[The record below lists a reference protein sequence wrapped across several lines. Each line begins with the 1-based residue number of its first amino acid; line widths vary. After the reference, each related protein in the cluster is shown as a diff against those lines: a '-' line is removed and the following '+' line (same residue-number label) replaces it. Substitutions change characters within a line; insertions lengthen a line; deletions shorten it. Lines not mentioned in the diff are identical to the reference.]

1 MSNSGLFP
9 RSLLALLLL
18 AWSAFAFAQ
27 SLPVTVQASG
37 NNATAVMMVPI
48 VVKMAHELQV
58 NPWAFIMAV
67 TVAASTAFA
76 LPMGYQTHMMVYGPG
91 GYKFRDFL
99 RVGIPLNIIC
109 WVLACLL
116 IPVIWPFHK

>member
-1 MSNSGLFP
+1 M
-9 RSLLALLLL
+9 LLWSIFLLTLLLTEVL
-18 AWSAFAFAQ
+18 S
-27 SLPVTVQASG
+27 

-48 VVKMAHELQV
+48 VVTLAHSLGV
-58 NPWAFIMAV
+58 SHWPFVMAV

-91 GYKFRDFL
+91 GFKFSDFL

-109 WVLACLL
+109 WVVSCLL
-116 IPVIWPFHK
+116 IPLVWPFHP